1 MSEFKEF
8 QTGDYVVLV
17 KAGTSDHLLQIV
29 NHKYTSDMYRVLYF
43 AIGQVGSVL
52 KDEIR
57 PAKKEE
63 IAAGHRIDSK
73 AEDV

>member
-8 QTGDYVVLV
+8 KTGDYVVLV
-17 KAGTSDHLLQIV
+17 KDGTSDHLLQIV
-29 NHKYTSDMYRVLYF
+29 NHQYTNDMYRVLF
-43 AIGQVGSVL
+43 VAIGQCGSVP

-63 IAAGHRIDSK
+63 IAAGHRIDKVSN
-73 AEDV
+73 